1 MGNVGIGD
9 SYNGHGSNAE
19 AIVPLDQMYRNIENI
34 IQRNNNNV
42 TYLTVN
48 NTLDSKIIGQETFK
62 FVDGKLSTQ
71 RKRVR

>member
-19 AIVPLDQMYRNIENI
+19 AIVPLDQMYNNIEKI
-34 IQRNNNNV
+34 MQQNNNNV
-42 TYLTVN
+42 TYVTVQ
-48 NTLDSKIIGQETFK
+48 NTLDSKVIGQETFK
-62 FVDGKLSTQ
+62 FVDGKLSKQ